1 MTREEIQQD
10 LLKMVGDH
18 LNVPQES
25 IDDASTMKGLGAD
38 SLDMVEI
45 IMHIE
50 EKFNINID
58 DADVE
63 KVETF
68 EQLTDIVTKKI
79 GEGTK

>member
-1 MTREEIQQD
+1 MTREEVQQD
-10 LLKMVGDH
+10 LIKMVGDH

-25 IDDASTMKGLGAD
+25 IDDESTMKGLGAD